1 MQKVLNKILVIFPG
15 TMENDSLQI
24 LDQGSGWHGGKMMFF
39 AFCDGVD
46 SIY

>member
-1 MQKVLNKILVIFPG
+1 MQKVLNNILVIFPDN
-15 TMENDSLQI
+15 MENDSLQI
-24 LDQGSGWHGGKMMFF
+24 LDQGSGMGGKMMFF